1 MIRLLNNIKL
11 QYRASTCTEW
21 CKITIRHL
29 IACSHIII
37 YLCSKELNGEQQIY
51 TARCVFKCRVVLV
64 TSFLSNFEF
73 SFLVPLRENL
83 IGCHFQ
89 PLNN

>member
-51 TARCVFKCRVVLV
+51 TARCISSVA
-64 TSFLSNFEF
+64 LSWLPA
-73 SFLVPLRENL
+73 SSVILSSRS
-83 IGCHFQ
+83 
-89 PLNN
+89 